1 MELQDGPVRKTYRV
15 DLVKGEERADL
26 WRLAVDTWP
35 TYGEYQKKTERE
47 IPVFKL
53 TPID

>member
-1 MELQDGPVRKTYRV
+1 MS
-15 DLVKGEERADL
+15 GEREDL
-26 WRLAVDTWP
+26 WQLAVDTWP
-35 TYGEYQKKTERE
+35 TYKSYQEKTERQ